1 MQKQYCY
8 DTVSNLGFRI
18 GYGFSKNEGVIMQI
32 RLNAKT
38 IKLKSNVT
46 YFGFSGG
53 DGSITNIS
61 CEPETEIGWRNA
73 ILKRE
78 VNEDNRNLITNET
91 NLYYRRPWSSWNTC
105 A

>member
-53 DGSITNIS
+53 DGSITN
-61 CEPETEIGWRNA
+61 NHA
-73 ILKRE
+73 
-78 VNEDNRNLITNET
+78 NRKQKLDGEEQ
-91 NLYYRRPWSSWNTC
+91 Y
-105 A
+105 